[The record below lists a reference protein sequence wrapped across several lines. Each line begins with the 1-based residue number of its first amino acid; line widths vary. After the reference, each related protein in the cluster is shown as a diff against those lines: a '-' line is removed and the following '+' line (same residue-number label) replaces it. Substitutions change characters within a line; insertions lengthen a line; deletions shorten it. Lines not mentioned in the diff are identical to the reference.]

1 MHQHLFWYHKT
12 VDIQALCHPSIL
24 SREFDNTRRANCF
37 LYHFFGFLK
46 HKRLLQKN
54 VTYRDGLYY
63 SIVCGMITCLFFIF
77 ICQQGGPQILVFV
90 FHCDIPTMST
100 PLSTSC
106 AHRVM
111 VVGRHNIQTFTII
124 CLWLVGNNTTA
135 SILFKTINNT
145 FCFLLLT

>member
-1 MHQHLFWYHKT
+1 
-12 VDIQALCHPSIL
+12 
-24 SREFDNTRRANCF
+24 
-37 LYHFFGFLK
+37 
-46 HKRLLQKN
+46 
-54 VTYRDGLYY
+54 
-63 SIVCGMITCLFFIF
+63 
-77 ICQQGGPQILVFV
+77 
-90 FHCDIPTMST
+90 MST

-145 FCFLLLT
+145 FFFFFLPRMLAAVKKTFSVSNSMRSNLLNTFL